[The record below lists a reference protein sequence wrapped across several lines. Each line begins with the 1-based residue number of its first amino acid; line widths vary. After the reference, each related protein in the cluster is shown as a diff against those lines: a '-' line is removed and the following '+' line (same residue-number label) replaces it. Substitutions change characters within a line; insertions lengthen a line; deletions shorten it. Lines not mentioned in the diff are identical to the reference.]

1 MPPGERLAIRAR
13 TATAH
18 DGSMTKAV
26 RFWAGASWRDRV
38 GYVCLLL
45 AIGALVALP
54 WAGVA
59 WLAVLAW
66 VLLLLFLSVCLLGMT
81 QPFSPGATV
90 FAVVMGPGALHRIL
104 AKPGGAL
111 EQYDLSA
118 GTLVDLQAREG
129 YPGAAKHRL
138 HDEAVKACSV
148 GATADLTNEAAR
160 IAGEGGTQ
168 GPAAILGPII
178 SMLFGQAHPARCQ
191 RIREQIEQDDPGYF
205 QFAE

>member
-1 MPPGERLAIRAR
+1 
-13 TATAH
+13 
-18 DGSMTKAV
+18 MTKAV

-90 FAVVMGPGALHRIL
+90 FAVVMALVLFIGSLLSLGERWNSTTCPRERWL
-104 AKPGGAL
+104 TSKPG
-111 EQYDLSA
+111 
-118 GTLVDLQAREG
+118 
-129 YPGAAKHRL
+129 
-138 HDEAVKACSV
+138 KA
-148 GATADLTNEAAR
+148 
-160 IAGEGGTQ
+160 TQ
-168 GPAAILGPII
+168 VPQSIDCT
-178 SMLFGQAHPARCQ
+178 MR
-191 RIREQIEQDDPGYF
+191 R
-205 QFAE
+205 